1 VVGFGATKP
10 QAEKQAFEELKRKG
24 AKLEQEV
31 VFQYFSYGA
40 DAKTQRS
47 KKSDSGPRR
56 GD

>member
-10 QAEKQAFEELKRKG
+10 QAEEQAFEELKRKG